1 MKPLNCLK
9 IALLLGALWLSP
21 GWLSPGALRA
31 QGAAEPPPT
40 PANAAADR
48 WPDEYLV
55 VRQPSPETETE
66 TEEFLAQTG
75 TRIDQ
80 VAACGSSRLL
90 QVWRLQRPDTKAV
103 LETLAKLPGVV
114 AVEPNWVV
122 RAAQQLPPV
131 QPEEPFALEDTYYAT
146 HQWPLQR
153 SEFARAWQLAAG
165 QEVALAP
172 VRVAVIDSGVD
183 FNHPDLSGRLL
194 AGVNYVISGT
204 VPNDDFGHGT
214 HVAGILAAQ
223 ANNGLGVAGGA
234 SNVVIDPLKMLG
246 SSGSGSIPNLIRAL
260 CDATD
265 RGADVIN
272 LSLEIPLVIDVAL
285 AQEIQDAIDYANARG
300 VVVVAAA
307 GNSNGGPVYY
317 PARLNHV
324 LAVAA
329 LTIDSQRASYSAV
342 GTQIDLAA
350 GGGSYTQ
357 GVLST
362 WPSAVPGKC
371 VGSGRVLLQEGAHY
385 YCTEPG
391 TSMAAPLVS
400 AAAALLLGA
409 RPDLSPAEVEA
420 ILEGTART
428 LALPQTQAGAGL
440 LNAARALRRA
450 LASTV
455 SLAPEA
461 LAVTLPPG
469 AVPLTRTVRIANSNP
484 LSATVAGEVLLS
496 DWYTVPNV
504 PDSDF
509 VATAAYGQPAYLTVA
524 ISPTFLAIGNYMGGI
539 GLAVT
544 DAGGQSTNRW
554 IPIRLDVVGT
564 LDRRLYLPWVA
575 RGDEAATSLPFQWE
589 IPALSPTVL
598 ITDSRQSVPVA
609 LPFPFPFSGQ
619 GPPTAT
625 VYSTAEVYA
634 DGFLAFAE
642 SGTPALP
649 GHNQCL
655 PVLAEPAQAIFGW
668 WMDLD
673 PTLTGGQILA
683 FQPASDRFVVEYR
696 NVGVVGFPAA
706 VTLQIVLHANGDIG
720 FNYQEVPAPVAQ
732 NLNQL
737 TPQVTVGVQARAG
750 LFYNQVACTTA
761 QEGYGWPPGSAT
773 SLLIQRKDAY

>member
-1 MKPLNCLK
+1 MKPLTRLK
-9 IALLLGALWLSP
+9 IALLLGGLWLFP
-21 GWLSPGALRA
+21 GGLFGGA

-40 PANAAADR
+40 PANVAAADR

-55 VRQPSPETETE
+55 VRQPSTETE
-66 TEEFLAQTG
+66 AEEFLAQTG

-90 QVWRLQRPDTKAV
+90 QVWRLPGPDKAAA
-103 LETLAKLPGVV
+103 LEQLARLPGAV

-122 RAAQQLPPV
+122 RAAQQFPPV
-131 QPEEPFALEDTYYAT
+131 QPEEPFVLEDTYYAA

-165 QEVALAP
+165 QTGALAP

-183 FNHPDLSGRLL
+183 FNHPDLAGRLL

-223 ANNGLGVAGGA
+223 ANNGLGIAGGA
-234 SNVVIDPLKMLG
+234 PNVVIDPLKMLG
-246 SSGSGSIPNLIRAL
+246 SSGSGSITNLIRAL

-272 LSLEIPLVIDVAL
+272 LSLEIPLVINVAL
-285 AQEIQDAIDYANARG
+285 VQEIQAAIDYADARG

-317 PARLNHV
+317 PARLDHV

-329 LTIDSQRASYSAV
+329 LTIDQQRASYSAV

-350 GGGSYTQ
+350 GGGSSTQ

-371 VGSGRVLLQEGAHY
+371 VGFGRVLLQEGAHY

-420 ILEGTART
+420 ILEGTARQ

-440 LNAARALRRA
+440 LNAASALRRA

-455 SLAPEA
+455 SLTPEV

-469 AVPLTRTVRIANSNP
+469 AAPLTRTVRIANSNP

-504 PDSDF
+504 PGSDF

-524 ISPTFLAIGNYMGGI
+524 ISPTSLAIGNYMGGV

-554 IPIRLDVVGT
+554 LPIRVDVVGT
-564 LDRRLYLPWVA
+564 LDRSLYLPWVA
-575 RGDEAATSLPFQWE
+575 RGEEAATALPFQWE

-598 ITDSRQSVPVA
+598 ITDSRPSVSVA
-609 LPFPFPFSGQ
+609 LPFSFPLSGQ
-619 GPPTAT
+619 DSPTST
-625 VYSTAEVYA
+625 LYSTAEVYA

-642 SGTPALP
+642 SGPPALP
-649 GHNQCL
+649 GQNRCL

-668 WMDLD
+668 WTDLD

-683 FQPASDRFVVEYR
+683 FQPAPDRFVVEYQ
-696 NVGVVGFPAA
+696 NVGVVGSPAA
-706 VTLQIVLHANGDIG
+706 VTLQIVLYANGDIG

-761 QEGYGWPPGSAT
+761 WEGYGWPPGSAT